1 MKKILVVDD
10 EEDIRDLLRDILTD
24 SGYEVITAED
34 GLKAVSEV
42 KKSPPDL
49 IILDVMMPIISG
61 PRLMVLLRS
70 YAEPVSK
77 IPIIICSAS
86 HVVDEVVNSGE
97 FGVKPEDCISKP
109 FQVREL
115 LRKIQDR
122 LNKNAN

>member
-24 SGYEVITAED
+24 SGYDVVTAED

-49 IILDVMMPIISG
+49 IILDVMMPVISG

-86 HVVDEVVNSGE
+86 HVVDELISSGE

-122 LNKNAN
+122 LSKTAN

>member
-24 SGYEVITAED
+24 SGYEVVTAED

-49 IILDVMMPIISG
+49 IILDVMMPVISG

-86 HVVDEVVNSGE
+86 HVVDEVISSGE

-109 FQVREL
+109 FQVRDL

-122 LNKNAN
+122 LNKNSN

>member
-10 EEDIRDLLRDILTD
+10 EEDIRDLLYDILSD
-24 SGYEVITAED
+24 SGYEVVLAED

-49 IILDVMMPIISG
+49 IILDVMMPVISG
-61 PRLMVLLRS
+61 PRLMLLLRS
-70 YAEPVSK
+70 YTEPVSR

-86 HVVDEVVNSGE
+86 HVVDEVLHSDE
-97 FGVKPEDCISKP
+97 FDVQPEDCISKP

-115 LRKIQDR
+115 IRKVYDR
-122 LNKNAN
+122 IGN